1 MGGLRCP
8 KCGRHI
14 VQRVHRIGV
23 VEHVL
28 SAVYVYPFR
37 CQLCGRRFRALQW
50 RKRYVAQTAERREYE
65 RVGLRAPITVVTSR
79 GTVQGEVTEL
89 SMEGCTVTMAA
100 PLSEG
105 ATVQAE
111 LHLLPDERPVAV
123 AAAVVR
129 SVRATTCGLHFAR
142 VRSEERIRL
151 RGVVAGL
158 MRSQHDASVP
168 EGPQLVD
175 RRFRYFRSA
184 DFWLA
189 AALVVF
195 LALVLAALIPGF
207 SLCTWG
213 VNC

>member
-14 VQRVHRIGV
+14 VQRAHRIGV

-50 RKRYVAQTAERREYE
+50 RKRYVVQSAERRDYE
-65 RVGLRAPITVVTSR
+65 RVGLRAPVTVVSSR
-79 GTVQGEVTEL
+79 DTVQGEVTEL
-89 SMEGCTVTMAA
+89 SMEGCTVTMTA

-111 LHLLPDERPVAV
+111 LHLLPGERPVSV

-129 SVRATTCGLHFAR
+129 SVRATTCGLGFTRIRA
-142 VRSEERIRL
+142 EERIRL
-151 RGVVAGL
+151 GGVVAGL
-158 MRSQHDASVP
+158 LRSQHDASVP
-168 EGPQLVD
+168 EGPKLAD
-175 RRFRYFRSA
+175 RRIPYLRSA

-189 AALVVF
+189 VAFLVF

>member
-50 RKRYVAQTAERREYE
+50 RKRYVVQTAERREYE
-65 RVGLRAPITVVTSR
+65 RVGLRAQVTVVSSVD
-79 GTVQGEVTEL
+79 TVQGEVTEL

-111 LHLLPDERPVAV
+111 LHLLPGQRPVAV
-123 AAAVVR
+123 AAAIVR
-129 SVRATTCGLHFAR
+129 SVRATMCGLHFTHIRA
-142 VRSEERIRL
+142 EERIRL
-151 RGVVAGL
+151 GWVVTGL
-158 MRSQHDASVP
+158 LRSQHDASVP
-168 EGPQLVD
+168 EGPELVD
-175 RRFRYFRSA
+175 GRFRYLRSA
-184 DFWLA
+184 DVWLA
-189 AALVVF
+189 VAVLGM
-195 LALVLAALIPGF
+195 LALVLAMVIPWF

-213 VNC
+213 VSC

>member
-23 VEHVL
+23 VERVL

-50 RKRYVAQTAERREYE
+50 RKRYVVAERREYE
-65 RVGLRAPITVVTSR
+65 RVGLRAPVTVVSSR
-79 GTVQGEVTEL
+79 STVQGEVTEL

-111 LHLLPDERPVAV
+111 LHLLPGERPVSV

-129 SVRATTCGLHFAR
+129 SVRATTCGLHFTRIRA
-142 VRSEERIRL
+142 EERSRL
-151 RGVVAGL
+151 GGVIAGL
-158 MRSQHDASVP
+158 LRSQHDASVP
-168 EGPQLVD
+168 EGPRPAD
-175 RRFRYFRSA
+175 GRFRYLRSA
-184 DFWLA
+184 DVWLA
-189 AALVVF
+189 VALLSF
-195 LALVLAALIPGF
+195 LALVLATLIPWF

-213 VNC
+213 SNC

>member
-23 VEHVL
+23 VERAL

-50 RKRYVAQTAERREYE
+50 GKHYVVAERREYE
-65 RVGLRAPITVVTSR
+65 RVGLRAQIAVVTSR
-79 GTVQGEVTEL
+79 ATVQGEVTEL

-111 LHLLPDERPVAV
+111 LQLLPGERPVAV

-129 SVRATTCGLHFAR
+129 SVRATTCGLHFER
-142 VRSEERIRL
+142 VRAEERIRL
-151 RGVVAGL
+151 GGVVAGL
-158 MRSQHDASVP
+158 LRSQHDASVP
-168 EGPQLVD
+168 EGPRLAD
-175 RRFRYFRSA
+175 GRFGSLRSA
-184 DFWLA
+184 DVWLA
-189 AALVVF
+189 VAFLGF
-195 LALVLAALIPGF
+195 LALVLATLIPWF

>member
-23 VEHVL
+23 VERAL

-50 RKRYVAQTAERREYE
+50 RKRYQSAERREYE
-65 RVGLRAPITVVTSR
+65 RVGLRVPVTVVSSR

-105 ATVQAE
+105 AAVQAE
-111 LHLLPDERPVAV
+111 LHLLPGERPVAI

-129 SVRATTCGLHFAR
+129 SVRVATCGLHFAR
-142 VRSEERIRL
+142 IRAEERIRL
-151 RGVVAGL
+151 GGVVAGL
-158 MRSQHDASVP
+158 LRSQHDASVP
-168 EGPQLVD
+168 EGPRLAD
-175 RRFRYFRSA
+175 GRFPYLRSA
-184 DFWLA
+184 DVWLA
-189 AALVVF
+189 VAFLGL
-195 LALVLAALIPGF
+195 LALVLATLLPWF